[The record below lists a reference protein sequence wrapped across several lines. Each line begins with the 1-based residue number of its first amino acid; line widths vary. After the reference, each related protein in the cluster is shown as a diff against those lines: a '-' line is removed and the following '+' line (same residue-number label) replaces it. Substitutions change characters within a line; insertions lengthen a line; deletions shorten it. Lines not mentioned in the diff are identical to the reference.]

1 MLIWAVRLCVFFS
14 FLSMQKRAC
23 RLRISNCSSDV
34 CSSDLVAM
42 IVLTAV
48 GSWYRRNRHLAKPKP
63 RKAAAGEPRVLT
75 RGRVLFAIVVL
86 VALLFSK
93 NVYSAS
99 LSSYYTF
106 YLMSKFG
113 LSVQAAQVALFA
125 FLGALVAGTLA
136 GGWIGDRI
144 GRIPV
149 IWFSILGVLP
159 FTLVLPHV
167 GL

>member
-1 MLIWAVRLCVFFS
+1 MVCASVGMISGDYSRCWIDCRKILGSIVVRSC
-14 FLSMQKRAC
+14 SMSSIQMWCFCFIKQKTAYEV
-23 RLRISNCSSDV
+23 RISDGSSDV
-34 CSSDLVAM
+34 CSSDLASIVWFSAAALVAM

-63 RKAAAGEPRVLT
+63 RKAAAGEPGVLT

-113 LSVQAAQVALFA
+113 LSRSEEHTSELQ
-125 FLGALVAGTLA
+125 
-136 GGWIGDRI
+136 
-144 GRIPV
+144 
-149 IWFSILGVLP
+149 
-159 FTLVLPHV
+159 
-167 GL
+167 

>member
-1 MLIWAVRLCVFFS
+1 
-14 FLSMQKRAC
+14 
-23 RLRISNCSSDV
+23 
-34 CSSDLVAM
+34 
-42 IVLTAV
+42 
-48 GSWYRRNRHLAKPKP
+48 
-63 RKAAAGEPRVLT
+63 
-75 RGRVLFAIVVL
+75 
-86 VALLFSK
+86 
-93 NVYSAS
+93 
-99 LSSYYTF
+99 
-106 YLMSKFG
+106 MSKFG

-167 GL
+167 GLYWTLALSIVIGLIMSSAFSAILVYAQDLMPGKVGMVAGLFFGFSFGLGGLGAAALGEIADMTSIDTVYRIVAFQIGRAHV

>member
-1 MLIWAVRLCVFFS
+1 M
-14 FLSMQKRAC
+14 
-23 RLRISNCSSDV
+23 RISDWSSDV
-34 CSSDLVAM
+34 CSSDL
-42 IVLTAV
+42 
-48 GSWYRRNRHLAKPKP
+48 
-63 RKAAAGEPRVLT
+63 
-75 RGRVLFAIVVL
+75 
-86 VALLFSK
+86 
-93 NVYSAS
+93 
-99 LSSYYTF
+99 SYYTF

-167 GL
+167 GLYWTLALSIVIGPIMSSAFSAIDRKGGV

>member
-1 MLIWAVRLCVFFS
+1 
-14 FLSMQKRAC
+14 
-23 RLRISNCSSDV
+23 
-34 CSSDLVAM
+34 
-42 IVLTAV
+42 
-48 GSWYRRNRHLAKPKP
+48 
-63 RKAAAGEPRVLT
+63 
-75 RGRVLFAIVVL
+75 
-86 VALLFSK
+86 
-93 NVYSAS
+93 
-99 LSSYYTF
+99 
-106 YLMSKFG
+106 MSKFG

-167 GL
+167 GLYWTLALSIVIGLIMSSAFSAILVYAQDLMPGQVGMVAGLFFGFSFGLEIGRASCRERVCQYV

>member
-1 MLIWAVRLCVFFS
+1 
-14 FLSMQKRAC
+14 
-23 RLRISNCSSDV
+23 
-34 CSSDLVAM
+34 M

-63 RKAAAGEPRVLT
+63 RKAAAGEPGVLT

-106 YLMSKFG
+106 YLMRKFG

-125 FLGALVAGTLA
+125 FLGALVRSEEHTSEPQS
-136 GGWIGDRI
+136 IMRI
-144 GRIPV
+144 
-149 IWFSILGVLP
+149 
-159 FTLVLPHV
+159 
-167 GL
+167 